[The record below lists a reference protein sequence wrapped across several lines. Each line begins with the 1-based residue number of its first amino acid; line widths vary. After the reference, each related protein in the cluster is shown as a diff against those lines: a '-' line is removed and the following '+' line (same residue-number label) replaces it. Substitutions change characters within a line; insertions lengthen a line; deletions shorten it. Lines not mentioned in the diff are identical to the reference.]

1 MLFSYSNADN
11 SKLSDRLMVW
21 IKRFKKLKFL
31 RLCAK
36 LLFTK
41 FPTVCRVFDF
51 TGLGQHRDLRK
62 YPIIVKALRKRK
74 TLPLIQLG

>member
-1 MLFSYSNADN
+1 MKGARGIVAEKKSNI
-11 SKLSDRLMVW
+11 R
-21 IKRFKKLKFL
+21 KKYL

-51 TGLGQHRDLRK
+51 TGLGQRRDLRK

-74 TLPLIQLG
+74 TLPLIQFG